1 MFYPDELIEEVRSR
15 NDIVAVISQYVKLQ
29 KRGGNHFGVC
39 PFHNEKTPSFSVS
52 QGKQM
57 YYCFGCGAGG
67 NVITFVMEY
76 ENYTF
81 IEAMKHLAERAGISL
96 PLTEETEEQKQQNDR
111 KGRLREINKEAAKYY
126 YYQLKSQEGKKA
138 RDYLLSRGLSMATI
152 QKFGLGYALMT
163 NQSLYRYLKEKGYSD
178 ELLNQSGLVKIDE
191 KGVRDRFWN
200 RAMFPI
206 MDINHRVIGFG
217 GRVMGDGEPK
227 YLNSPETALFDK
239 SRNLYGL
246 NLARTSRRPYM
257 LICEGYMDVI
267 ALHQA
272 GFDCAV
278 ASLGTAF
285 TPGQAMLIK
294 RYTGEV
300 ILTYDSDG
308 AGQKAALRA
317 IPILKQAGLSV
328 RVLNMR
334 PYKDPD
340 EFIVYMGA
348 EAYQQRIDEAVNS
361 FLYEVDALRQE
372 YDLSNPEKKTAFH
385 RAIAA
390 KLTEFTD
397 ELERNN
403 YLESVAARQD
413 IPPALLRDMVHTFGG
428 RVVVRETEEADEKR
442 RQRKRKEKD
451 EGIREAQRLV
461 LNWIATEP
469 VSYEK
474 IIQYIT
480 PEDFPDET
488 FRQVAEAVFAS
499 LAAGEHVQPAG
510 ILNRFLDDEEKR
522 NQVAAVFNTTL
533 DPEVTREEREKI
545 LAETVRRVKRHYLDQ
560 AVRSE
565 TDPLRLQELIRQKAR
580 LETLHIFL
588 D

>member
-403 YLESVAARQD
+403 YLESVAARQN

-428 RVVVRETEEADEKR
+428 RVVARETEEADEKR

-480 PEDFPDET
+480 PEDFLDET

>member
-81 IEAMKHLAERAGISL
+81 IEAMKYLAERAGISL

-428 RVVVRETEEADEKR
+428 RVVARETEEADEKR

-480 PEDFPDET
+480 PEDFLDET

-533 DPEVTREEREKI
+533 DPEITREEREKI

>member
-1 MFYPDELIEEVRSR
+1 VFYPDELIEEVRSR

-81 IEAMKHLAERAGISL
+81 IEAMKYLAERAGISL

-428 RVVVRETEEADEKR
+428 RVVARETEEADEKR

-480 PEDFPDET
+480 PEDFLDET